1 MTEEA
6 LPIAKGKVRK
16 RLREVEER
24 TYWQAVWYQLSRDR
38 IAIGAALTLVF
49 IALLAVAAPWIGDRI
64 LGYNPNKINLDE
76 EFAPP
81 TWVKVGLGACLSGER
96 ACHWL
101 GTDDV
106 GRDVLTRAIYAG
118 RVSLSI
124 GLAVAVV
131 SMTIGVLLGLVSGF
145 YGGQLIDDIINAVI
159 QTLRN
164 IPTMFLLMMLVL
176 LYSPSPLLLAVF
188 IGVLG
193 WMGTARLIRGQVFSV
208 REREYVI
215 AARSIGA
222 SNWRIILRHI
232 LPNVSSMVIV
242 IATFDVAGA
251 ILVESGLSYLGVGI
265 QPPTASWGNM
275 LQGSISYINKA
286 PWLVAA
292 PGLFIFLA
300 TLSIFLLG
308 DGLRDALDPWLK
320 E

>member
-1 MTEEA
+1 MSVSKREAGRKIEEV
-6 LPIAKGKVRK
+6 K
-16 RLREVEER
+16 EQ
-24 TYWQAVWYQLSRDR
+24 TYWQAVWFRLSRDR
-38 IAIGAALTLVF
+38 ITILAIIILLL
-49 IALLAVAAPWIGDRI
+49 ICLLAVAAPWIGTRL
-64 LGYNPNKINLDE
+64 LGYDPNDINLDE
-76 EFAPP
+76 KFVRP
-81 TWVKVGLGACLSGER
+81 TWLDIGFRECLASRG

-118 RVSLSI
+118 RVSLSM
-124 GLAVAVV
+124 GLAVALV
-131 SMTIGVLLGLVSGF
+131 SMTIGVSLGLISGF
-145 YGGQLIDDIINAVI
+145 HGGRLIDDIINAII

-164 IPTMFLLMMLVL
+164 IPTLFLLILLSL
-176 LYSPSPLLLAVF
+176 LYSPSPALLAVF
-188 IGVLG
+188 IGVTG
-193 WMGTARLIRGQVFSV
+193 WMGTARLIRGQVFSI
-208 REREYVI
+208 REREYVV
-215 AARSIGA
+215 AAWAIGA
-222 SNWRIILRHI
+222 SNRRIIMRHI

-292 PGLFIFLA
+292 PGIFIFLT